1 MRAAFAVAVAGLLG
15 AAGLPAQ
22 EGARLEQAR
31 WLAGCWELRAPGR
44 ATLEMWMP
52 PAGDLMLG
60 ASRTIRGAAVSEFE
74 QVRIK
79 AEGGRLVYT
88 ALPSGQKE
96 ASFPSTH
103 ASDTLLVFENLAHDF
118 PQRILYRRRGADSI
132 VARIEGPGSNN
143 TTRGIS
149 FPMRRASCTEPPA
162 PPDPPETQ
170 TVAAASS
177 PRGDRLLLV
186 RTAGPNWDI
195 FLTAP
200 DGTDI
205 LKLTD
210 HPRVDY
216 QPAWSPDGR
225 LIAFTSTR
233 DGHQEIYTIRP
244 DGSGLAQ
251 LTRGT
256 AHNSEP
262 AWSPDGRRIA
272 FRSERDG
279 SPQVYVMSA
288 DGSDQRALTSGTDG
302 GSVPSW
308 SPNGRHIAFTSV
320 RSGRPEVYLM
330 RADGSDQKRLTTT
343 AEGNSGLPAW
353 APDGKRIAFWTN
365 RDGNA
370 EVYVM
375 DADGRNPVNVSRNP
389 AMDVL
394 TGWTADGTHLLF
406 RSNRDRRGYDI
417 YRIRPDG
424 TGVTRV
430 TNTR

>member
-1 MRAAFAVAVAGLLG
+1 MIAAAGLLG
-15 AAGLPAQ
+15 TAGLAAQ
-22 EGARLEQAR
+22 EGARLGHAG

-44 ATLEMWMP
+44 VTLEMWMP
-52 PAGDLMLG
+52 PGGDLMVG
-60 ASRTIRGAAVSEFE
+60 ASRTISGTAVSEFE
-74 QVRIK
+74 QVRIR

-103 ASDTLLVFENLAHDF
+103 TSDTMLVFENLGHDF
-118 PQRILYRRRGADSI
+118 PQRIIYRRRGADSI

-143 TTRGIS
+143 TTRGIN
-149 FPMRRASCTEPPA
+149 FPMRRTSCTAPAA

-170 TVAAASS
+170 TVDAAPS
-177 PRGDRLLLV
+177 PTGDRLLLV

-200 DGTDI
+200 DGAEI

-216 QPAWSPDGR
+216 QPAWSPDAR
-225 LIAFTSTR
+225 LIAFTSNR
-233 DGHQEIYTIRP
+233 EGHQEIYTVRP
-244 DGSGLAQ
+244 DGSGLSQ

-262 AWSPDGRRIA
+262 AWSPDGKRIA

-279 SPQVYVMSA
+279 SPQVYVMNA
-288 DGSDQRALTSGTDG
+288 DGSDPRALTSGTNG
-302 GSVPSW
+302 GSVPAW
-308 SPNGRHIAFTSV
+308 SPDGRQIAFTSV
-320 RSGRPEVYLM
+320 RGGRPEVYLM
-330 RADGSDQKRLTTT
+330 RADGSIQTRLTTT

-353 APDGKRIAFWTN
+353 SPDGKRIAFWTT

-370 EVYVM
+370 EVYIM
-375 DADGRNPVNVSRNP
+375 DADGLNPVNASRNA

-394 TGWTADGTHLLF
+394 IGWTADGTHLLF
-406 RSNRDRRGYDI
+406 RSNRERRGFDI
-417 YRIRPDG
+417 YRMKPDG
-424 TGVTRV
+424 TDVTRV